1 MSESLYGVGVW
12 ACCGLRIDS
21 KMVIDL
27 AKRNV
32 EIVID
37 VQTTTRTETGGNY
50 IATSGPE

>member
-12 ACCGLRIDS
+12 ARGGLRIDS
-21 KMVIDL
+21 KILIDL

-37 VQTTTRTETGGNY
+37 VQTTTTRTETGG
-50 IATSGPE
+50 II